1 MAKRAQRVVLFA
13 TLGFV
18 LSAVAALSVAAGL
31 AVVLPKLNLQDKI
44 LDLGTM
50 RKPIA
55 LLAIFLSSS
64 LGIGGFVLGLE
75 GTSSE
80 ENKFRTIGWIGFWL
94 GTISAMIGIVL
105 GLLYWGYQ
113 Y

>member
-18 LSAVAALSVAAGL
+18 LSVIAAISVAAGL
-31 AVVLPKLNLQDKI
+31 AVILPKLNLQDKM

-55 LLAIFLSSS
+55 MLTIFLSVL
-64 LGIGGFVLGLE
+64 LGTAGFLLGLE
-75 GTSSE
+75 GTGSE
-80 ENKFRTIGWIGFWL
+80 DNKYRTMGWIGFWL

-105 GLLYWGYQ
+105 GLMYWGYQ

>member
-18 LSAVAALSVAAGL
+18 LSAVAAISVAAGL
-31 AVVLPKLNLQDKI
+31 AVILPKLNLQDKI
-44 LDLGTM
+44 MDLGTM

-55 LLAIFLSSS
+55 MLTIFLSVA
-64 LGIGGFVLGLE
+64 LGIGGFLLGLE

-94 GTISAMIGIVL
+94 GTISAMVGIVL
-105 GLLYWGYQ
+105 GLMYWGYQ